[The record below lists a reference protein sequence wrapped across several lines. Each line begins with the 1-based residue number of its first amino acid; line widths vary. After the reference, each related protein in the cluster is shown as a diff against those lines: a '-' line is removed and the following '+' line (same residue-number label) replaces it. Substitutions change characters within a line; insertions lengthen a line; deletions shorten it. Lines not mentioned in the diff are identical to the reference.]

1 MTLFDG
7 EQIVGRHDII
17 WNGRNGEGAPVA
29 SGVYLVRK
37 EVNNPSTGLGT
48 RVRQSE
54 ENGFGEIRKNRFSVA
69 VFPID

>member
-29 SGVYLVRK
+29 SGVYLVRM
-37 EVNNPSTGLGT
+37 EANDPSTGLGQGFV
-48 RVRQSE
+48 RVRKMVLA
-54 ENGFGEIRKNRFSVA
+54 R
-69 VFPID
+69 